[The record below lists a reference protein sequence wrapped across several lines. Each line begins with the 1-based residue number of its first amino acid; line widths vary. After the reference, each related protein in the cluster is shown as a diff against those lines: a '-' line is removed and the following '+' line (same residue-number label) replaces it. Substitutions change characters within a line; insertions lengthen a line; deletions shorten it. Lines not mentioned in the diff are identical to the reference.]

1 MYKQANIKLFMKSGL
16 ISANLM
22 LQKCWN

>member
-1 MYKQANIKLFMKSGL
+1 MYKQANIKLFMKSRL

-22 LQKCWN
+22 LRM